1 MNWHLNCQLSIINYP
16 LIMNY
21 LQFDFETD
29 NEEQSDQLL
38 ALLSEQGF
46 EGFEEVGNYLK
57 AFIPEE
63 IFSEEAFAL
72 VKDLSP
78 TFRYTKSV
86 VENINWNQ
94 KWEEDFEPVIVGDW
108 VGIRAGFHHALHN
121 VRHEIVITPKM
132 SFGTGHHATT
142 YLMVQQME
150 SIDFREKSVID
161 FGTGT
166 GVLAIL
172 AEMVGAAKVFAI
184 DNDEWSINNAKE
196 NVELNHCSKIIVE
209 LRNEMPATEKYDV
222 IIANINL
229 NVIIANM
236 PAIASASQVST
247 KILLSGFLKPDE
259 AAIKDAL
266 TQHGLKYVSTFQ
278 RGEWIMIIAE
288 K

>member
-1 MNWHLNCQLSIINYP
+1 
-16 LIMNY
+16 MNY

-29 NEEQSDQLL
+29 NEEQADELV

-46 EGFEEVGNYLK
+46 EGFEEIGNYLK

-63 IFSEEAFAL
+63 IFSEEAFEL

-78 TFRYTKSV
+78 IFRYTRST
-86 VENINWNQ
+86 VENINWNE
-94 KWEEDFEPVIVGDW
+94 KWEKDFEPVIVGNW
-108 VGIRAGFHHALHN
+108 VGIRAGFHHALHS
-121 VRHEIVITPKM
+121 VRHEIIITPKM

-172 AEMVGAAKVFAI
+172 AEMVGATKVLAI

-196 NVELNHCSKIIVE
+196 NVELNRCTKIIIE
-209 LRNEMPATEKYDV
+209 LHDAIPATEKYDV

-236 PAIASASQVST
+236 TAIAAASQTDT

-259 AAIKDAL
+259 VAIKDAL
-266 TQHGLKYVSTFQ
+266 AQHGLKYVSTSQ